1 MLGKLI
7 GNKLM
12 LGALVG
18 VLGGLIV
25 AVLLLLGGVG
35 RTATTAEAAAAKPG
49 EKSAAAAKEKGAHA
63 AEPGRFGPT
72 YVVRDRIVNLADP
85 GGRRYLRFTV
95 AIEFAEHADEK
106 KTDAPPAGASQNHL
120 MVYLPEDAADDQE
133 VQGGRQNDPDKAFQA
148 QIKKYAAAIEDVI
161 TSVLSAK
168 TYDEVRSS
176 EGKEAAKHEIK
187 ARVQQLVGE
196 AEHVTNVYFTDF
208 VVQ

>member
-18 VLGGLIV
+18 VLGGLVV
-25 AVLLLLGGVG
+25 AVLMVVVGGVG
-35 RTATTAEAAAAKPG
+35 SGATPAEAAGAKPG
-49 EKSAAAAKEKGAHA
+49 EKTASAAKDKSRPGV
-63 AEPGRFGPT
+63 EPGRFGPT

-95 AIEFAEHADEK
+95 AVEFAEHADEK
-106 KTDAPPAGASQNHL
+106 KAAAPAGTSQNHL
-120 MVYLPEDAADDQE
+120 MVYLPEDAAEYRE
-133 VQGGRQNDPDKAFQA
+133 VQGGREKDADKAFQT
-148 QIKKYAAAIEDVI
+148 QIKRYAAAIEDAV
-161 TSVLSAK
+161 TTVLSSK
-168 TYDEVRSS
+168 TYDEVRSP

-187 ARVQQLVGE
+187 ARVQQVVGE